1 MDVEVFVHGVPH
13 GEDFWGKD
21 DRERKFLSTFYSG
34 RSDALKLV
42 IQTRKLENKLY
53 TYYSYIVGKDVQ
65 DFLAR
70 PGSYFGL
77 TIRLDSYYKDFSQF
91 FYILNLVFQKTIL
104 DVILKK
110 NGNGFQYKVSKFADA
125 KISDIASCIV
135 NLIATYCKE
144 GKVSNLSNVVG
155 SMPGKKLNIYDASE
169 QDVKDAIQKGATVS
183 LSPYFPT
190 KGQIEKEM
198 NYEKQKASLQA
209 ELENQKANV
218 KTQIEMTKKQ
228 KDIEKKDEVD
238 NLNKQNSTL
247 QEANS
252 TLLDKVSSLSKKVSS
267 LESILEKI
275 RLLCSNLGG
284 PATASHGKFGNFS
297 TQGGDKHNG
306 PTSEEGK
313 KDTNTPTKEDGRKKS
328 FFNLLKNIQPILVIL
343 ILIIVVVGFA
353 QMTDNKEKDP
363 NGNSDE
369 TPTDT
374 VPKPNALD
382 FKVYSYD
389 DKEKVVTGD
398 PLQEVNVNNTKW
410 YAAILYPDST
420 RTDSVNWTIEGATA
434 GATRTDTLTFLV
446 TSIPKD
452 NLVRICCV
460 KDSKCY
466 YKELKVK

>member
-21 DRERKFLSTFYSG
+21 DRERQFLSTFYSG

-343 ILIIVVVGFA
+343 ILIILVVLSTRMPDNQNKDANPGTA
-353 QMTDNKEKDP
+353 GTTITD
-363 NGNSDE
+363 SDS
-369 TPTDT
+369 TSD
-374 VPKPNALD
+374 ALA
-382 FKVYSYD
+382 FKVFVYD
-389 DKEKVVTGD
+389 VKKNKVTGD
-398 PLQEVNVNNTKW
+398 ALQEITLNKW
-410 YAAILYPDST
+410 YAAKLDSDST
-420 RTDSVNWTIEGATA
+420 GTDSVKWVIEEATP
-434 GATRTDTLTFLV
+434 GKKRKDSRTFCV

-452 NLVRICCV
+452 SLVRICCV